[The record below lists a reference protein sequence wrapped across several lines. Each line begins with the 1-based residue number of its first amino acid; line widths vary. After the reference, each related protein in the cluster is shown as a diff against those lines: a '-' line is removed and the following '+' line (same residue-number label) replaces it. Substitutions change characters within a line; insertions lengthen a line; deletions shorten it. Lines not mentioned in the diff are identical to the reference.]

1 LKVESG
7 GAVRE
12 RVLEREGVIR
22 TKRGSAGGGAEQV
35 IAKIKPMRHAI
46 PKQLKELER
55 RRSFC
60 PPFSAFEGVAVSKGT
75 CYSSSHDRSF

>member
-46 PKQLKELER
+46 PKQLKELELLPQKLLSSIFGV
-55 RRSFC
+55 RSRCCLGRNLLLFI
-60 PPFSAFEGVAVSKGT
+60 S
-75 CYSSSHDRSF
+75 